1 MRQSKHQ
8 KLFIVFFV
16 AIFVLLCI
24 VAILLSRPKGDAGNG
39 TATVAT
45 VQTTPQT
52 IIHVVQAGETLSLI
66 AKQYGISLE
75 TLVALNDIP
84 DVDRIE
90 VGQELVVSVPPNWTP
105 PPTST
110 P

>member
-1 MRQSKHQ
+1 MRRSKHQ
-8 KLFIVFFV
+8 ILFIVFVVTILVLICVV
-16 AIFVLLCI
+16 AALM
-24 VAILLSRPKGDAGNG
+24 SRPKGGGGNG
-39 TATVAT
+39 AATATTA
-45 VQTTPQT
+45 QTTPQT

-75 TLVALNDIP
+75 TLVALNDIS

-90 VGQELVVSVPPNWTP
+90 VGQELVVSVPPDWTP

>member
-1 MRQSKHQ
+1 MRPSRHQ
-8 KLFIVFFV
+8 ILFIVFV
-16 AIFVLLCI
+16 VTILVLLCV
-24 VAILLSRPKGDAGNG
+24 VAALMSRPKDGEGDGAA
-39 TATVAT
+39 TAAT
-45 VQTTPQT
+45 VQATPQT

-90 VGQELVVSVPPNWTP
+90 VGQELVVSAPPDWTP
-105 PPTST
+105 SPTAT